1 MKTKKLF
8 LLLSLIT
15 LIASCSKGV
24 EKTSAKLSLKL
35 AGIVDLSSGIGS
47 GGAILFGRN
56 SAGETFGK
64 KIAATE
70 VDIEIPNGAWVFYAL
85 MWSNDS
91 TPMNGKVHC
100 GKSVNQ
106 LNGTATTIS
115 MSLNNANCT
124 DPEFSGGKFYL
135 ASTLNRFADIFIEEC
150 DEVNAATIFS
160 CGKKNQGSALS
171 YRFVFNN
178 YKKTSAGF
186 TIEGESL
193 VSECKTI
200 NSSNSPSNIYSS
212 GLPIN
217 FPSGGLGTPFVG
229 SVEFFMSSINCDI
242 NDPKGVHRFPL
253 RQGLA
258 TSTAPEHR
266 VLVSGNSCSP
276 STPDFVSGT
285 QEDKKNKC
293 EMFFGNWNGTACSGT
308 FLPVATRF
316 GASAC
321 ATPTAS
327 NVAIKHQFAL
337 PKPVLCGPYINNSS
351 LLGAHPFAGGDGSAM
366 RPYKICTEWQLNQI
380 GERNTVIGAYD
391 ILNYKLLN
399 DLDMNKAS
407 NIPGVGVY
415 TPPTCAGDV
424 ISGVDNYHNL
434 NPLDGHL
441 CGAGVTV
448 GNVGFTGVFDGA
460 GRTIANARITAEA
473 LSQLGFVRLLG
484 TRELSGISG
493 TLKNI
498 NFKNLSVRGLGY
510 IGGVAGEVNGVGLIS
525 NIKIEGGDV
534 EAKSNYS
541 GGVSG
546 NSQGANFA
554 FEKLALRKFKV
565 RGADYVGGLVGQNS
579 SMIKD
584 SMFSGVVTTDNM
596 ASSNYAGG
604 LVGINNAGGLISSSF
619 SEGYIGTHTNNIGGI
634 AAKNYGTMENIY
646 STMAI
651 SSLRNN
657 PGSIQAGGI
666 ASYSDG
672 TITNCFS
679 DTRKMYVGGGTMAY
693 SGTVTTTAGGGV
705 TANCFTD
712 ATNTSAHT
720 TDTYSNLRSISWQNA
735 NFLTS
740 VSTPTAWKLAASDG
754 MTPRLSWEYRECLV
768 ADNLLSVSLQVTN
781 LGRGTQLNPIV
792 ICTANQ
798 FLSVSDR
805 SSTEH
810 YRLADSINLSNLGVT
825 GSIADGVN
833 MFYGKLNGNGNA
845 LYGLNIN
852 IDGVADNEVGIFK
865 TIASGAVVSNLNLY
879 GNRVYTSADTVNS
892 VGLLS
897 KTNAGEISNVK
908 SFSSSVIADSFVGTL
923 AAENL
928 GIIKDSSLSGA
939 HMVANSNVGGVAGTN
954 NGSILRV
961 RAFVN
966 MGSSGV
972 SAATKIGAITG
983 VNLGSGFIN
992 QAEVNGEMNIS
1003 SGPITKIGGLIGE
1016 NSGILRNAFASY
1028 MNMNLGINS
1037 TTSSIGGVVGED
1049 NSGIV
1054 DKTFFIGKILGTQ
1067 SPGDLTAKVDTDNTT
1082 DERTIGPI
1090 VGKLN
1095 GGLLTS
1101 SLSFNDYLVW
1111 GPTNLSVSSCNA
1123 GTNIITLSGSFTGGS
1138 NGALA
1143 HHSSPFLLPFTYSSN
1158 TVSLP
1163 IAAYLGICPTN
1174 GESLS
1179 LFDSYRNYVEHGEVA
1194 TFANLTNLTYM
1205 TSKGFNITPDDD
1217 SSAIA
1222 YHLARMNGLPIPATA
1237 PIWTIEDGEEYP
1249 RLLQLDH

>member
-15 LIASCSKGV
+15 LITSCSKGV

-35 AGIVDLSSGIGS
+35 AGIVNLSSGIGS
-47 GGAILFGRN
+47 GGAILFGKN
-56 SAGETFGK
+56 AAGETFGK
-64 KIAATE
+64 KIDATE
-70 VDIEIPNGAWVFYAL
+70 VDIDIPNGAWVFYAL

-115 MSLNNANCT
+115 MSLTNANCT

-229 SVEFFMSSINCDI
+229 SVEFFMSSVNCDI

-276 STPDFVSGT
+276 STPDFASGT

-293 EMFFGNWNGTACSGT
+293 EIFFGNWNGTACIGI
-308 FLPVATRF
+308 FLPVVTRF

-327 NVAIKHQFAL
+327 NIAIKHQFAL

-351 LLGAHPFAGGDGSAM
+351 LLGAHPFAGGDGSVM

-407 NIPGVGVY
+407 NIAGVGVY
-415 TPPTCAGDV
+415 TPPTCTGNV
-424 ISGVDNYHNL
+424 TSGIDNYHNL

-448 GNVGFTGVFDGA
+448 SNVGFTGVFDGA
-460 GRTIANARITAEA
+460 GRTIANARITAES

-484 TRELSGISG
+484 TRELNGSSG

-510 IGGVAGEVNGVGLIS
+510 VGGVAGEVNGAGLIS
-525 NIKIEGGDV
+525 NIKIEGGEV
-534 EAKSNYS
+534 EARSNYS

-546 NSQGANFA
+546 NSQSSFV
-554 FEKLALRKFKV
+554 FEKILVKKFKV
-565 RGADYVGGLVGQNS
+565 RGTDYVGGLVGQNS
-579 SMIKD
+579 SALRG
-584 SMFSGVVTTDNM
+584 SMFSGIVVTDQTNAAD
-596 ASSNYAGG
+596 YAGG
-604 LVGINNAGGLISSSF
+604 LVGKNLSGAIISSSF
-619 SEGYIGTHTNNIGGI
+619 SEGYIGAQTNNIGGI
-634 AAKNYGTMENIY
+634 AAKNYGIMENVY

-657 PGSIQAGGI
+657 PGSMQAGGI
-666 ASYSDG
+666 TAYNEG

-679 DTRKMYVGGGTMAY
+679 DTRKMYVGGGTMTY
-693 SGTVTTTAGGGV
+693 SGTVVGGPGTITA
-705 TANCFTD
+705 CFTD
-712 ATNTSAHT
+712 TTNSSSHTTSA
-720 TDTYSNLRSISWQNA
+720 YSNLRSLTWLST
-735 NFLTS
+735 NFLAVVNAS
-740 VSTPTAWKLAASDG
+740 GAWKLGASNG
-754 MTPRLSWEYRECLV
+754 SIPRLSWEYRECLL
-768 ADNLLSVSLQVTN
+768 ADNLLSVALQGTN

-792 ICTANQ
+792 ICNADQ
-798 FLSVSDR
+798 FLGMNDR
-805 SSTEH
+805 NSTEY
-810 YRLADSINLSNLGVT
+810 YRLADSINLSNWGVS
-825 GSIADGVN
+825 GAIANGVSLFN
-833 MFYGKLNGNGNA
+833 GKFNGDGNA
-845 LYGLNIN
+845 LYGLDIN
-852 IDGVADNEVGIFK
+852 IDGVMDNEVGIFK
-865 TIASGAVVSNLNLY
+865 TISNGAVVANLNLY
-879 GNRVYTSADTVNS
+879 ANRVYTVSDTVNS

-897 KTNAGEISNVK
+897 RTNNGEIANVK
-908 SFSSSVIADSFVGTL
+908 SFSSSVTASSFVGTL
-923 AAENL
+923 SAENL
-928 GIIKDSSLSGA
+928 GIIRDSSLSGM
-939 HMVANSNVGGVAGTN
+939 HMVVDSNAGGIAGTN
-954 NGSILRV
+954 NGSISRV
-961 RAFVN
+961 RTLVN
-966 MGSSGV
+966 IGSTGV
-972 SAATKIGAITG
+972 ATTTKVGAITG
-983 VNLGSGFIN
+983 VNLGNGFIN
-992 QAEVNGEMNIS
+992 QAEVNGEMNFVN
-1003 SGPITKIGGLIGE
+1003 GPMTKIGGLIGE
-1016 NSGILRNAFASY
+1016 NSGMLKNAFASH
-1028 MNMNLGINS
+1028 MNMNLAIAGAS
-1037 TTSSIGGVVGED
+1037 SSIGGLVGED

-1054 DKTFFIGKILGTQ
+1054 ENTFFIGKILGTQ

-1090 VGKLN
+1090 VGMLA
-1095 GGLLTS
+1095 GGGITS
-1101 SLSFNDYLVW
+1101 SLSLNDYLVS
-1111 GPTNLSVSSCNA
+1111 GAGSGTIAACDPINNL
-1123 GTNIITLSGSFTGGS
+1123 ITISGSFSGSTGVLNS
-1138 NGALA
+1138 KL
-1143 HHSSPFLLPFTYSSN
+1143 SPFLIPFSYTSN
-1158 TVSLP
+1158 TLSLP
-1163 IAAYLGICPTN
+1163 VNSWFGGCPAN
-1174 GESLS
+1174 GEALS
-1179 LFDSYRNYVEHGEVA
+1179 FFNSYRNYVEHGEVA
-1194 TFANLTNLTYM
+1194 SISNLTDLAYLN
-1205 TSKGFNITPDDD
+1205 SRGFNVTYDNDAR
-1217 SSAIA
+1217 SIA
-1222 YHLARMNGLPIPATA
+1222 YHLARMNGTAIPANT
-1237 PIWTIEDGEEYP
+1237 PVWTIEDGEDYP
-1249 RLLQLDH
+1249 KLLQLEH